1 MPESTDF
8 APAELLHA
16 SGSSAPKVFLVADYA
31 QKSDLESGYLVSG
44 YQAEFLKKMA
54 REAGLDFNQFYRTAI
69 LKQVPPKFKWDKKKK
84 PSESETAAWLIS
96 EVVEKQG
103 HDAIFQQELDELQ
116 PNLLVPLGEMG
127 FQYLTGLSGI
137 RKFRGSVLG
146 SNRTV
151 RGKQTPLKVLPVL
164 GPYPYINAEPRLQF
178 LSQID
183 FARIAENSSESPL
196 PDNLYQIWVARS
208 HDALRNFL
216 NRHYEPCRARSVA
229 EGGFLVFDI
238 ETYMNIPTCIGFC
251 FDGFESVCVP
261 LVDFKMDLGQR
272 ALMLGLVRQLLDSPI
287 PKVNQNVKFDWK
299 CLERWGFRVRNVVG
313 DTMLATSCIYPE
325 FPKNLGFLTSIY
337 TNLPY
342 FKDEGKEFDPAKV
355 KADQLY
361 LYNAKDCLATHQV
374 YTKQLA
380 ESSEMGTGPVYEK
393 LIQLMP
399 IYKRCEDR
407 GLRVDADK
415 QAQLVVKYEI
425 LLDMQMMKLERL
437 TGEKINPRSPVQ
449 CSRLIF
455 DELGYNQKQQGVDG
469 TGEES
474 LNMLMCF
481 GEPKKCTAERG
492 KDILNILIACRKIQ
506 KVLELAN
513 LLTYPDGRFRCEFNL
528 AGTKNG
534 RTSSSQTSDY
544 FLLPDPKRPEKT
556 KKINLGLGLQLIG
569 KHGFKIDGVQYG
581 DDIRD
586 MFVASPGY
594 RFVEIDLSGA
604 EARVDRVLSGNFD
617 LSVFDNPGIHKLTGS
632 WLFDCQPQDVK
643 KGSHEYHLS
652 KTFRH
657 AGERNMQDR
666 RAFSLVQSESLGI
679 SMDLKTASVL
689 LAKFHA
695 NAPEMKGVYH
705 RDVEAAVKVD
715 HYLVCPNGRRR
726 DFFDR
731 FDHSLLNE
739 AISYLPQAIVS
750 DQTKFSFIPTFLDC
764 KQSFL
769 LAEAHDGSLSEV
781 PDTGVKHFI
790 ETYRRNIET
799 PIDFRK
805 GSLKRDYQLTIPCE
819 ASVGETW
826 GQMKEMEL

>member
-1 MPESTDF
+1 MS
-8 APAELLHA
+8 APSNLLSA
-16 SGSSAPKVFLVADYA
+16 QGASAPKVFLIADYA
-31 QKSDLESGYLVSG
+31 QKADLETGALISG
-44 YQAEFLKKMA
+44 YQGEFLKKLA
-54 REAGLDFNQFYRTAI
+54 REAGLDYQAFYRTAI
-69 LKQVPPKFKWDKKKK
+69 LKQVPPKLKWEKKKK
-84 PSESETAAWLIS
+84 PSEIESAAWLIS
-96 EVVEKQG
+96 EVVEKEG
-103 HDAIFQQELDELQ
+103 HDKIFQNELEELK
-116 PNLLVPLGEMG
+116 PNLLVPLGELG
-127 FQYLTGLSGI
+127 FQFLTGLSDI
-137 RKFRGSVLG
+137 RKFRGSVLP
-146 SNRTV
+146 SNRAIGT
-151 RGKQTPLKVLPVL
+151 RRTPLKVLPIL
-164 GPYPYINAEPRLQF
+164 GPYPYINQEPRLQF

-183 FARIAENSSESPL
+183 FNRIAENSSSAPI
-196 PDNLYQIWVARS
+196 PADVYNIWIARS
-208 HDALRNFL
+208 SDAFRNFL
-216 NRHYEPCRARSVA
+216 NRQYQPCLDRKISD
-229 EGGFLVFDI
+229 GGFVVFDI

-251 FDGFESVCVP
+251 FDGYESVCVP

-287 PKVNQNVKFDWK
+287 PKVNQNIKFDWK

-313 DTMLATSCIYPE
+313 DTMLAANCIYPE

-374 YTKQLA
+374 YVKQLV
-380 ESSEMGTGPVYEK
+380 ELKEQKTEEVYNK
-393 LIQLMP
+393 LVQLVP
-399 IYKRCEDR
+399 IYKRLEDR
-407 GLRVDADK
+407 GIRVDEAT
-415 QAQLVVKYEI
+415 QQRLVVKYEL

-437 TGEKINPRSPVQ
+437 TNQKINPRSPIQ

-455 DELGYNQKQQGVDG
+455 DELGYNEKQQGVDG

-481 GEPKKCTAERG
+481 GAPTKCTVERG
-492 KDILNILIACRKIQ
+492 KEILNILIACRKIQ

-513 LLTYPDGRFRCEFNL
+513 LLTYPDGRFRCEYNL

-586 MFVASPGY
+586 MFVSSPGY
-594 RFVEIDLSGA
+594 KFVEIDLSGA

-643 KGSHEYHLS
+643 KGSHEYHLA

-679 SMDLKTASVL
+679 SMDLKTASLL

-695 NAPEMKGVYH
+695 NAPEIQGVFH
-705 RDVEAAVKVD
+705 RDVETFVKVN
-715 HYLVCPNGRRR
+715 HFLECPNGRRR

-750 DQTKFSFIPTFLDC
+750 DPTKFSFIPTFREC
-764 KQSFL
+764 REAWL
-769 LAEAHDGSLSEV
+769 LAEAHDGSLAEV
-781 PDTGVKHFI
+781 PEDKVLSYARCYKK
-790 ETYRRNIET
+790 NIES

-805 GSLKRDYQLTIPCE
+805 GSLKRDYQLVIPCE
-819 ASVGETW
+819 SSVGETW
-826 GQMKEMEL
+826 GQMEEMKEMES